1 MQISSLSSAAPAAAG
16 TPQLSVD
23 GLSVAHRT
31 SPHNL
36 LVSDVSLQLPHGGAL
51 GIVGESGSGKSLTC
65 LSIMDL
71 LPGALRQSAGAIRM
85 NGTPLAPGRKGV
97 RGRRIAMIF
106 QDPGATMN
114 PLRRIGPFLS
124 GLVKL
129 HRGLTGAAAEAEA
142 VRLLDAVRMPAA
154 RERLRAYPHEL
165 SGGQNQRVMIAG
177 ALAGDPEILLA
188 DEPTTA
194 LDVTT
199 QAQILDLLAELRA
212 ERGMGLVLVSH
223 DFGVI
228 AEAAD
233 HVAVMHAG
241 SVVEQAPADRLF
253 SSPQHPYTA
262 SLLAS
267 VPPETGRAS
276 VAERQ
281 ERPPHNRPSQATK
294 GIGIE
299 ARGLFR
305 TFEARG
311 RARVNAINDVNLAV
325 QPSEILGVVG
335 ESGCG
340 KSTFGRLLVGL
351 DKPSSGDIL
360 AGGEPVAT
368 EDGAAF
374 RLSRR
379 RLQMVWQDPLSVLNP
394 RLPIGYQIMEVLKAH
409 RITDDAESRMIEL
422 LQAVKLKA
430 EHASR
435 YAHQLS
441 GGQRQRAVIA
451 RALAVEPQ
459 IVVFDEPVSAL
470 DLSVQAQ
477 VIEMIADIRN
487 RFDLTGIFI
496 SHDIRV
502 VRYVSDRIAVM
513 YLGRIVEIGP
523 ADDIFHSPKHP
534 YTQALLSAVLSPDPK
549 RRKSRKILRGDPPDP
564 AHMPSGCPFHPRCRR
579 SATRCSAEPPALVT
593 SVDGRSTACHAVDVE
608 TSGMPWEFAA

>member
-1 MQISSLSSAAPAAAG
+1 MITG
-16 TPQLSVD
+16 
-23 GLSVAHRT
+23 
-31 SPHNL
+31 
-36 LVSDVSLQLPHGGAL
+36 
-51 GIVGESGSGKSLTC
+51 
-65 LSIMDL
+65 L
-71 LPGALRQSAGAIRM
+71 LPPFEGKVTFAGEELSNAQKDRS
-85 NGTPLAPGRKGV
+85 R
-97 RGRRIAMIF
+97 
-106 QDPGATMN
+106 DH
-114 PLRRIGPFLS
+114 LRRIQLIYQMADTAMNPRQTVGQIIGRPLQFYC
-124 GLVKL
+124 GK
-129 HRGLTGAAAEAEA
+129 RGAERRKE
-142 VRLLDAVRMPAA
+142 VIKLLDEIEMGEAFYDRYPA
-154 RERLRAYPHEL
+154 EL

-212 ERGMGLVLVSH
+212 ERGIGLVLVSH

-233 HVAVMHAG
+233 YVAVMHAG
-241 SVVEQAPADRLF
+241 CVVEQAPADRLF

-276 VAERQ
+276 VAGRQ
-281 ERPPHNRPSQATK
+281 ERPLHNRPSQATM

-299 ARGLFR
+299 ARRLSR

-311 RARVNAINDVNLAV
+311 RARVNALNDVNLAV
-325 QPSEILGVVG
+325 EPGEMLGVVG

-394 RLPIGYQIMEVLKAH
+394 RLPIGYQIMEVLQAH
-409 RITDDAESRMIEL
+409 RITDDAESRMFEL
-422 LQAVKLKA
+422 LEAVNLKA

-459 IVVFDEPVSAL
+459 IP
-470 DLSVQAQ
+470 
-477 VIEMIADIRN
+477 
-487 RFDLTGIFI
+487 
-496 SHDIRV
+496 
-502 VRYVSDRIAVM
+502 
-513 YLGRIVEIGP
+513 
-523 ADDIFHSPKHP
+523 
-534 YTQALLSAVLSPDPK
+534 
-549 RRKSRKILRGDPPDP
+549 
-564 AHMPSGCPFHPRCRR
+564 
-579 SATRCSAEPPALVT
+579 
-593 SVDGRSTACHAVDVE
+593 
-608 TSGMPWEFAA
+608 

>member
-16 TPQLSVD
+16 TPQLSID

-36 LVSDVSLQLPHGGAL
+36 LVSDVSLQLPPGGAL

-71 LPGALRQSAGAIRM
+71 LPGALWQSAGSIRM
-85 NGTPLAPGRKGV
+85 NGAPLAPGRKGI

-177 ALAGDPEILLA
+177 ALASDPEILLA

-233 HVAVMHAG
+233 HVAVMRAG
-241 SVVEQAPADRLF
+241 RVVEQAPANRLF
-253 SSPQHPYTA
+253 SFPQHPYTA
-262 SLLAS
+262 SLLTS
-267 VPPETGRAS
+267 IPPELGRAS
-276 VAERQ
+276 VLTSRKS
-281 ERPPHNRPSQATK
+281 PPRNRPSNATK

-299 ARGLFR
+299 ARGLSR
-305 TFEARG
+305 LFEARG
-311 RARVNAINDVNLAV
+311 RARVHALNGIDLTI
-325 QPSEILGVVG
+325 QPGEMLGIVG

-351 DKPSSGDIL
+351 DKPSFGDIRADGKPL
-360 AGGEPVAT
+360 VTDDGE
-368 EDGAAF
+368 AF
-374 RLSRR
+374 RNSRR
-379 RLQMVWQDPLSVLNP
+379 RLQLVWQDPLSVLNP
-394 RLPIGYQIMEVLKAH
+394 RLSIGYQIIEVLQTH
-409 RITDDAESRMIEL
+409 RITDDTHSRMLEL
-422 LQAVKLKA
+422 LQAVNLKA

-487 RFDLTGIFI
+487 RFELTGIFI

-523 ADDIFHSPKHP
+523 ADDIYHTPKHP
-534 YTQALLSAVLSPDPK
+534 YTQALLSAVLSTDPK
-549 RRKSRKILRGDPPDP
+549 RRKSRSILRGDPPDP
-564 AHMPSGCPFHPRCRR
+564 AQMPSGCPFHPRCPR
-579 SATRCSAEPPALVT
+579 AAARCRAETPALQAGAD
-593 SVDGRSTACHAVDVE
+593 SRFTACHAVDVE
-608 TSGMPWEFAA
+608 TSGRHWEVAA

>member
-1 MQISSLSSAAPAAAG
+1 MPA
-16 TPQLSVD
+16 
-23 GLSVAHRT
+23 
-31 SPHNL
+31 
-36 LVSDVSLQLPHGGAL
+36 GGAL

-71 LPGALRQSAGAIRM
+71 LPGALKQSAGVVRLH
-85 NGTPLAPGRKGV
+85 GKPLAPGRKGI

-142 VRLLDAVRMPAA
+142 VRLLDSVRMPAA
-154 RERLRAYPHEL
+154 RARLRAYPHEL

-233 HVAVMHAG
+233 HVAVMRAG
-241 SVVEQAPADRLF
+241 RVVEKAPADRLF
-253 SSPQHPYTA
+253 SFPQHPYTA

-267 VPPETGRAS
+267 IPPELGRAS
-276 VAERQ
+276 ALTSRKN
-281 ERPPHNRPSQATK
+281 PPCNRPSNATK
-294 GIGIE
+294 AIGLK
-299 ARGLFR
+299 ARGLSR
-305 TFEARG
+305 LFEARG
-311 RARVNAINDVNLAV
+311 RVRVHALNGIDLTV
-325 QPSEILGVVG
+325 QPGEMLGVVG

-351 DKPSSGDIL
+351 DKPSSGDIR
-360 AGGEPVAT
+360 AGGKPLVI
-368 EDGAAF
+368 EDGEAF
-374 RLSRR
+374 RNSRR
-379 RLQMVWQDPLSVLNP
+379 QLQMVWQDPLSVLNP
-394 RLPIGYQIMEVLKAH
+394 RLSIGHQIIEVLQTH
-409 RITDDAESRMIEL
+409 RITDDTQSRMLEL
-422 LQAVKLKA
+422 LQAVNLKA

-477 VIEMIADIRN
+477 VIEMIADIRD
-487 RFDLTGIFI
+487 RFNLTGIFI

-523 ADDIFHSPKHP
+523 ADDIYHAPKHP
-534 YTQALLSAVLSPDPK
+534 YTQALLSAVLSTDPK
-549 RRKSRKILRGDPPDP
+549 RRKSRSILRGDPPDP
-564 AHMPSGCPFHPRCRR
+564 AQMPSGCPFHPRCPR
-579 SATRCSAEPPALVT
+579 AAARCRVETPALQAGAD
-593 SVDGRSTACHAVDVE
+593 SRFTACHAVDVE
-608 TSGMPWEFAA
+608 TSGRHWEAAA